1 MTNQSDVVSMRRRV
15 RAILTTVIALL
26 LVITIFATTVFA
38 ATGNQYEVKII
49 DNGKEITITTNETE
63 PIEILNQANFALA
76 TNDKLDISGFDQ
88 GVGGTIIINRLNVI
102 NVEFGNTINTYS
114 VYSSTVGDALA
125 EIGLPVGENDQIN
138 YSLDAQVESGMV
150 ITLMPALSVTL
161 DVDGVATNYAVL
173 NGTVADLLAFAGVS
187 LGADDYTQPSLDTPL
202 GADMYVQVFRV
213 FYQQET
219 RTETIPYKTTK
230 VDDDTLSAGEKKV
243 VTAGANGSAQVT
255 YKVKYVNGVVAEQQK
270 INSVVIQEPVN
281 EVVNVST
288 AVATNGVTSKN
299 GFYVGQQ
306 ISGRYTHYC
315 ACSRCCG
322 KSDGITASGI
332 KVYNGMSDP
341 YYVACNWLPLGSV
354 ISVNG
359 QLYTVVDRGGSG
371 LSRTGRIDI
380 FAGNHQTALNKG
392 TGSCSIEIVRIGW

>member
-1 MTNQSDVVSMRRRV
+1 MTNQSDVVSMRRSV

-270 INSVVIQEPVN
+270 INSVVIQQPVN

>member
-1 MTNQSDVVSMRRRV
+1 MTNQSDVVSMRRSV

>member
-1 MTNQSDVVSMRRRV
+1 MTNQSDVVSMRRSA

-49 DNGKEITITTNETE
+49 DNGKEITVTTNETE

-76 TNDKLDISGFDQ
+76 ANDKLDISGFEQ
-88 GVGGTIIINRLNVI
+88 GMGGTIIINRLNVI
-102 NVEFGNTINTYS
+102 NVEFGNIINTYS

-125 EIGLPVGENDQIN
+125 EIGIPVGESDQIN
-138 YSLDAQVESGMV
+138 YSLDALVESGMV
-150 ITLMPALSVTL
+150 ITVMPAISVTL
-161 DVDGVATNYAVL
+161 DVDGAVANYAVL
-173 NGTVADLLAFAGVS
+173 DGTVADLLAFAGVS
-187 LGADDYTQPSLDTPL
+187 LGADDYTEPSLDTQL
-202 GADMYVQVFRV
+202 SADMYVKVFRV

-219 RTETIPYKTTK
+219 RTESIPYTTTK
-230 VDDDTLSAGEKKV
+230 VEDTSLSAGEKVV
-243 VTAGANGSAQVT
+243 VTAGVNGSAQVT
-255 YKVKYVNGVVAEQQK
+255 YKVMYVNGVVAQQQK
-270 INSVVIQEPVN
+270 INTVVTQQPVN
-281 EVVNVST
+281 EVINYNS
-288 AVATNGVTSKN
+288 AVASNGVTSKN
-299 GFYVGQQ
+299 GYYVGQQ

-322 KSDGITASGI
+322 KSDGVTASGI
-332 KVYNGMSDP
+332 KVYNGMADP

-359 QLYTVVDRGGSG
+359 QYYTVVDRGGSG
-371 LSRTGRIDI
+371 LSRSGRIDI

-392 TGSCSIEIVRIGW
+392 TGSCIIEIVRIGW

>member
-1 MTNQSDVVSMRRRV
+1 MTNQSDVVSMRRSV

-88 GVGGTIIINRLNVI
+88 GVGCTININRLNVN

-114 VYSSTVGDALA
+114 VYSSIVGDALA

-230 VDDDTLSAGEKKV
+230 VDDDSLSAGEKKV

>member
-1 MTNQSDVVSMRRRV
+1 MTNQSDVVSMRRSA

-76 TNDKLDISGFDQ
+76 ANDKLDISGFEQ
-88 GVGGTIIINRLNVI
+88 GMGGTIVINRLNVI

-125 EIGLPVGENDQIN
+125 EIGLPVGESDQIN
-138 YSLDAQVESGMV
+138 YSLDAQIESGMV
-150 ITLMPALSVTL
+150 ITVMPAISVTL

-219 RTETIPYKTTK
+219 RTETLHYTTTK

-243 VTAGANGSAQVT
+243 VTAGVNGSAQVT

-270 INSVVIQEPVN
+270 INTVVTQQPVN

-288 AVATNGVTSKN
+288 AVASNGVSSKN
-299 GFYVGQQ
+299 GYYVGQQ

-332 KVYNGMSDP
+332 KVYNGMADP
-341 YYVACNWLPLGSV
+341 YYVACNWLPLGS
-354 ISVNG
+354 IINVNG
-359 QLYTVVDRGGSG
+359 QNYTVVDRGGSG